1 MFNNRTESREE
12 RQKKCPYSETSNE
25 FKDEEGNRHLQ
36 YKGECKWEDIDNIWI
51 DWNMLEEE
59 IEECPKDEECNHEN
73 LRYYKNTDQVVCLE
87 CGRVFK

>member
-12 RQKKCPYSETSNE
+12 RQKNCPWYVADDNYDKIRKVE
-25 FKDEEGNRHLQ
+25 D
-36 YKGECKWEDIDNIWI
+36 KWEDIDNIWI

-73 LRYYKNTDQVVCLE
+73 LRYYKNTDQVICLE